1 MNWLLIVVIVVT
13 LLGGPSTASANSG
26 ARELADP
33 AVARG
38 PFEQGRPA
46 PPCAQALNDRRWPEF
61 EPRLEFEEEGVGPAG
76 AMGRPRL
83 CAIYFPREDVY
94 TIALSG
100 VANVNEFRAAKAEA
114 LLRLQARGFDLCRIT
129 KWLGWGAPNTNYNLD
144 DFYEV
149 GAVCDARVT
158 AGDEGAAEH
167 LPTVHAALGRAIE
180 TMAADFGV
188 RPEPP
193 LFILVVTNE
202 AAAAAA
208 YGRYRPNFET
218 LQEAEFVGRRG
229 TPSRLVWGTGTNY
242 LYGNLILI
250 NLIDPNQRTTARI
263 EQDVLGQYAR
273 FAINQIV
280 GKDPSLTQHVVRA
293 VPTWFDDGLQVRQEY
308 RHTANGASG
317 GFLVEAA
324 RAVREGKSPRLAELN
339 HYDQRTTA
347 WAVYGK
353 YPVAAKSYAAVAYLA
368 ERHGEESIGRLLVD
382 SRNGSL
388 ERFTEQVTRLTGLS
402 LDGLDSAISA
412 WLLDR
417 PRAQAA
423 SEDGRIQVELHVFG
437 DGRRAEVVVDE
448 ANAACLFDL
457 SGTLMVAELGL
468 TGLVGFSTTL
478 GTDGAFAAT
487 RPSTRA
493 GNTVTLTGRLDSS
506 GKLSGTYQV
515 VNEVTACDSGP
526 IAFGTP

>member
-1 MNWLLIVVIVVT
+1 MIRGLTILVAVM
-13 LLGGPSTASANSG
+13 LLGGPGTASASVRPLVSD
-26 ARELADP
+26 ATS
-33 AVARG
+33 VVRG
-38 PFEQGRPA
+38 PLEQGRSA
-46 PPCAQALNDRRWPEF
+46 PPCAQALADRRWPEF

-83 CAIYFPREDVY
+83 CAVYFPREEVY
-94 TIALSG
+94 TIVLSG
-100 VANVNEFRAAKAEA
+100 VANVAEFRAAKAEA

-129 KWLGWGAPNTNYNLD
+129 KWLGWGAPNTGYNLD

-149 GAVCDARVT
+149 GAVCDARIM
-158 AGDEGAAEH
+158 AGDDGAVEH
-167 LPTVHAALGRAIE
+167 LPTVQMALGRAMA
-180 TMAADFGV
+180 TMAGDFNV

-193 LFILVVTNE
+193 VFILVLTDQ
-202 AAAAAA
+202 ASAAAA

-218 LQEAEFVGRRG
+218 LQEAEFIGRRG
-229 TPSRLVWGTGTNY
+229 TPSRLIWGTGTNY

-250 NLIDPNQRTTARI
+250 NLSDPNQRTTARI

-280 GKDPSLTQHVVRA
+280 GKDPTLTQHLVRA

-324 RAVREGKSPRLAELN
+324 RSVREGKSPRLADLN
-339 HYDQRTTA
+339 HYDQRTNA

-368 ERHGEESIGRLLVD
+368 ERHGEESIGRLLVE

-388 ERFTEQVTRLTGLS
+388 ERFTQQVTGLTGLT
-402 LDGLDSAISA
+402 LDGLDAAISA

-423 SEDGRIQVELHVFG
+423 SADGRIQVELHLFG
-437 DGRRAEVVVDE
+437 DGRRAELVVDE

-478 GTDGAFAAT
+478 GDDGSFAAT

-493 GNTVTLTGRLDSS
+493 GNAVMLNGRLDPS

-526 IAFGTP
+526 IAFATP